1 MRNGLGTAHFFLALP
16 TRLATNLGELL
27 ERTVPAL
34 GYELVDVEWSP
45 RSRLLRV
52 FIDKPEGVDVE
63 DCARVSNHLARLFA
77 VEDVDFE
84 RLEVSSPGLD
94 RPLTKPADYVRFAGE
109 EAELRLRAPVDGRR
123 KFKGLLRGIDG
134 GTVLLETP
142 AGVQALPLAD
152 IGRARLVPR
161 IDWRKGS

>member
-1 MRNGLGTAHFFLALP
+1 MRNGLGTAHFFLAFRQLHMA
-16 TRLATNLGELL
+16 ATLSDLL

-63 DCARVSNHLARLFA
+63 DCARVSNHLTRLFA
-77 VEDVDFE
+77 VEDIDFE

-94 RPLTKPADYVRFAGE
+94 RPLTKLADYTRFEGA
-109 EAELRLRAPVDGRR
+109 EAELRLRAPVEGKR
-123 KFKGLLRGIDG
+123 KMKGLLRGVEGDAVRVETTAGIE
-134 GTVLLETP
+134 TV
-142 AGVQALPLAD
+142 AFAD
-152 IGRARLVPR
+152 IGRARLVPK
-161 IDWRKGS
+161 IEWRK